1 MAMTESARERYKFAL
16 TFEVATPRQLL
27 SYPYLYAM
35 NAGRLGQ
42 TLALT

>member
-1 MAMTESARERYKFAL
+1 MAMTGSARERYEFAL
-16 TFEVATPRQLL
+16 TFEVATPRQLV
-27 SYPYLYAM
+27 SYPYFHAM